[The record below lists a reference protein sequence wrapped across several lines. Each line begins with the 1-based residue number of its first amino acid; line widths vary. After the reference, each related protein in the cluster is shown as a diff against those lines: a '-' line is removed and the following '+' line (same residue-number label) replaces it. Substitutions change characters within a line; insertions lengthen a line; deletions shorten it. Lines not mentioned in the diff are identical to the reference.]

1 MSLKTD
7 YFDNLTGLHQKMN
20 AAYDAGVAFV
30 VANSTLLSADLK
42 SAAEQGKTKFDVG
55 YVTSFNNAWLRG
67 NNGDNLL
74 KKAYFAGVQSG
85 LADSQIYS
93 YECTLALDV
102 SDSVSTKVKFQF
114 NFQTT

>member
-7 YFDNLTGLHQKMN
+7 YFDGLTGIHQKMN
-20 AAYDAGVAFV
+20 DAFDAGVAFV
-30 VANSTLLSADLK
+30 SANSASLSTDLK
-42 SAAEQGKTKFDVG
+42 GAAEQGKTKFEVS
-55 YVTSFNNAWLRG
+55 YATSFNNAWLRG

-74 KKAYFAGVQSG
+74 KKAYFAGIQSG

-93 YECTLALDV
+93 YECSLALDV
-102 SDSVSTKVKFQF
+102 SDSVSTKVKFLF

>member
-7 YFDNLTGLHQKMN
+7 YFDGVTGLHEKMN
-20 AAYDAGVAFV
+20 DAFDAGVAFI
-30 VANSTLLSADLK
+30 VANTADLSNDLI
-42 SAAEQGKTKFDVG
+42 SAAEQGKTKFDVS
-55 YVTSFNNAWLRG
+55 YTTSFNVAWLRA

-74 KKAYFAGVQSG
+74 KKAYFAGLQKG

-93 YECTLALDV
+93 YECSLALDV
-102 SDSVSTKVKFQF
+102 SDSTSTKVKFQF